1 MRRSLSEKACVT
13 GDAYREKWERTRRP
27 KAVSA
32 EFCRRSWQFFLP
44 LGGWWKKHPNNADY
58 LGRQEISD
66 NPWREFFKPLLS
78 AQEELRYSLSVFSS
92 SFWNIQKQKGK
103 IFKSETFRKF
113 SGVVK
118 RAGPELL
125 YKLRLCKHYYMSSF
139 IAKFYA
145 KRIKMRVGL
154 MW

>member
-1 MRRSLSEKACVT
+1 MKRIFQTAAI
-13 GDAYREKWERTRRP
+13 GP
-27 KAVSA
+27 
-32 EFCRRSWQFFLP
+32 
-44 LGGWWKKHPNNADY
+44 GGV
-58 LGRQEISD
+58 EI
-66 NPWREFFKPLLS
+66 LVV
-78 AQEELRYSLSVFSS
+78 SVFVK
-92 SFWNIQKQKGK
+92 FLKHMKKKGK
-103 IFKSETFRKF
+103 ILKSETFRKF

-154 MW
+154 M